1 MPARV
6 TSRRVR
12 VAAVHVN
19 QDAESRVGHAA
30 PAYNSRRVKIGVNLV
45 NFGPGASPETLGH
58 TARLAEQLGYHLVM
72 ISDHVAITPDVA
84 ARFGAPFYDPFV
96 TLGWLAGITR
106 TIELGTTVIILPYR
120 HPLQTA
126 RLVANVDR
134 LSGGRFIFGVGAG
147 WATQEFETLGVPFH
161 RRGAITNDYL
171 AAIKACWAG
180 DVASYE
186 GPFVAFK
193 DVETA
198 PRPVQTPHPPI
209 WVGGSSEGA
218 LRRAAR
224 FGDGWHPIRVRADWL
239 VKTGLP
245 RLREVADAEGT
256 PVPALC
262 PRIRLKLTEAPLP
275 EDTRLAGQGSLGQM
289 RSDLEALAA
298 LGATYVLL
306 DPYDDDPEATRDLEP
321 VWRALETLA
330 SRVLDLNRET
340 LR

>member
-1 MPARV
+1 MKV
-6 TSRRVR
+6 
-12 VAAVHVN
+12 
-19 QDAESRVGHAA
+19 
-30 PAYNSRRVKIGVNLV
+30 GVNLV
-45 NFGPGASPETLGH
+45 NFGPGATPETLERS
-58 TARLAEQLGYHLVM
+58 ARLAEALGYHLVM

-96 TLGWLAGITR
+96 TLGWLAGITGK
-106 TIELGTTVIILPYR
+106 IELGTTVIILPYR

-147 WATQEFETLGVPFH
+147 WARQEFETLGVPFH

-171 AAIKACWAG
+171 AAIKACWAS
-180 DVASYE
+180 DVASHH
-186 GPFVAFK
+186 GPFVSFK
-193 DVETA
+193 DVHTG
-198 PRPVQTPHPPI
+198 PRPVQTPYPPI
-209 WVGGSSEGA
+209 WVGGSSDAA

-224 FGDGWHPIRVRADWL
+224 FGDAWHPIRIRVDSLAR
-239 VKTGLP
+239 TGLP
-245 RLREVADAEGT
+245 RLSELADAEGRR
-256 PVPALC
+256 VPALC

-275 EDTRLAGQGSLGQM
+275 EAERLAGQGSLDQM
-289 RSDLEALAA
+289 RGDLEALAA

-306 DPYDDDPEATRDLEP
+306 DPYDDDPEATRRLEP

-330 SRVLDLNRET
+330 AKVFDLDRET